1 MDYKDVK
8 PNVNV
13 DERRDCATGV
23 LLRGGGGGDCSG
35 APLHICVSH
44 WLSSPEV

>member
-13 DERRDCATGV
+13 DERRDCPTGV
-23 LLRGGGGGDCSG
+23 LLREGGDCRRR
-35 APLHICVSH
+35 AFAYLH
-44 WLSSPEV
+44 LAMTSPEV

>member
-8 PNVNV
+8 LNVNV
-13 DERRDCATGV
+13 DERRDCATKV
-23 LLRGGGGGDCSG
+23 LLRGGDCSD

>member
-13 DERRDCATGV
+13 DERRDCSTRV
-23 LLRGGGGGDCSG
+23 LLRERDCSG

-44 WLSSPEV
+44 WLNSPEV